1 MKPYDVNY
9 TSRIPSS
16 ASSRPAAKVAPP
28 AKKEE

>member
-1 MKPYDVNY
+1 MKLDEVNY

-16 ASSRPAAKVAPP
+16 ASSRQSAKVAPP